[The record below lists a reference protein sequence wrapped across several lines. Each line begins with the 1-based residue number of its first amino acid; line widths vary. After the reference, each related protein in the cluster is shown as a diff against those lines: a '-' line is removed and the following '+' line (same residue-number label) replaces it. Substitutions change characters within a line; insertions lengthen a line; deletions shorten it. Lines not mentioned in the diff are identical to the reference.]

1 MPGPTVLEFHRTTGE
16 PLWKADADKA
26 S

>member
-1 MPGPTVLEFHRTTGE
+1 MPGPTVLAFHRTTGE